1 MLAVAVAVVP
11 APVPMP
17 LPVPTLKPLD
27 ELVLQV
33 LSHIG
38 WQTYLAQDNRSG
50 PSNCYSLTTTPG
62 GRQEILLL
70 EAWGSKK
77 TINLT
82 KKRAL
87 NLRIEYGL
95 SIIDISDFLH
105 IHPLQVKEWID
116 A

>member
-1 MLAVAVAVVP
+1 MGR
-11 APVPMP
+11 M
-17 LPVPTLKPLD
+17 TD
-27 ELVLQV
+27 
-33 LSHIG
+33 
-38 WQTYLAQDNRSG
+38 YL
-50 PSNCYSLTTTPG
+50 LTTTPG

-77 TINLT
+77 TINFT

-95 SIIDISDFLH
+95 SIIDISELLQTN
-105 IHPLQVKEWID
+105 PLQVKEWLD